1 MDKQCP
7 AGLPNYC
14 YSIGPKT
21 RRPVM
26 IYRGDSTMYGVNLG
40 RQERKMI
47 DALNAKHG
55 VDRRTEAAMV
65 GGATKGWYSPYA
77 DPAHYDDDGAY
88 IGPEVEENDG

>member
-1 MDKQCP
+1 MDMQYP
-7 AGLPNYC
+7 AGLPDCC

-21 RRPVM
+21 RAPVK
-26 IYRGDSTMYGVNLG
+26 IYRGDNTLYGVAL
-40 RQERKMI
+40 RESV

-65 GGATKGWYSPYA
+65 GGATKGWDSPWA

>member
-1 MDKQCP
+1 MDKQYP
-7 AGLPNYC
+7 AGLPDSC
-14 YSIGPKT
+14 YSIGPRT
-21 RRPVM
+21 GAPVQ
-26 IYRGDSTMYGVNLG
+26 IYKGDSTLYGVHV
-40 RQERKMI
+40 RESV
-47 DALNAKHG
+47 DALNAQHG

>member
-1 MDKQCP
+1 MSNQIP
-7 AGLPNYC
+7 AGLPDCC

-21 RRPVM
+21 RAPVK
-26 IYRGDSTMYGVNLG
+26 IYRGDNTLYGVAL
-40 RQERKMI
+40 RESV

-77 DPAHYDDDGAY
+77 DPAHYDDDGAH